1 MHAVKAHGLVIAS
14 GMHAPY
20 SSSVCASCLQT
31 THDERK
37 ANYADKQVGMKLEAT
52 MQLQDDSGMVDYNLA
67 LIIFRTGGQLDGHYF
82 VAAPTPASAWVVFD
96 DKNVL
101 MPMSLRDLQ
110 GNYGKAV
117 HGVMYVRKTAPAED
131 DWARLIPTACLGTD
145 APRQVSPPLP

>member
-1 MHAVKAHGLVIAS
+1 
-14 GMHAPY
+14 
-20 SSSVCASCLQT
+20 
-31 THDERK
+31 
-37 ANYADKQVGMKLEAT
+37 

-67 LIIFRTGGQLDGHYF
+67 LVIFRTGGQLDGHYF

-145 APRQVSPPLP
+145 APRQVSPPLPSPPLPFHPPFAEQLMSYFHSSLSLDKTSWIAETDTLLVLSTI